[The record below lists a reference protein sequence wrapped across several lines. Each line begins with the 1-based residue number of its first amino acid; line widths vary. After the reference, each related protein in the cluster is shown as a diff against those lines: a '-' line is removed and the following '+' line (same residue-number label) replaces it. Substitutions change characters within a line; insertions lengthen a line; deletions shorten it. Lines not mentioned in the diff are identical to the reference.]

1 MQPWVFESGWV
12 LAWSEPSLN
21 TRVKTEG
28 MEEEMQERKEE
39 GETSGPHFFLVA
51 TKREAAY

>member
-1 MQPWVFESGWV
+1 MGS
-12 LAWSEPSLN
+12 SL
-21 TRVKTEG
+21 VGAKPQHEGEDEG
-28 MEEEMQERKEE
+28 MEEGMQERKEE